1 MTECKQEV
9 FEFQVHGVSRAAYA
23 GKVSGA
29 HGPTS
34 RNASGLNLKEA
45 LAATRKRGAP
55 ELARISNPAMLAY
68 HISMIGIRPLR
79 CIGNVALRRVALRPA
94 E

>member
-1 MTECKQEV
+1 MMTECKQEV
-9 FEFQVHGVSRAAYA
+9 FEFQVHGVSQRPTP
-23 GKVSGA
+23 GKFPA
-29 HGPTS
+29 RMCQPL

-45 LAATRKRGAP
+45 LAATRKRAA